1 MPPRSES
8 VNYSPEAGADADH
21 LIAGVESP
29 PAWSK
34 KLQWVPLLG
43 TYLNIMMQMQDYFT
57 PLENCVD
64 FIARDLS
71 AGLDSKLVGHRVGV
85 KVKSKAT

>member
-8 VNYSPEAGADADH
+8 VHYPPEAGADADH
-21 LIAGVESP
+21 LIVGVESP

-34 KLQWVPLLG
+34 TLQWVPLLG
-43 TYLNIMMQMQDYFT
+43 TYLNIMAQAQAYVT
-57 PLENCVD
+57 PLEDCVD

-71 AGLDSKLVGHRVGV
+71 AGSDSQFIGHRVGV
-85 KVKSKAT
+85 KVRSRQS